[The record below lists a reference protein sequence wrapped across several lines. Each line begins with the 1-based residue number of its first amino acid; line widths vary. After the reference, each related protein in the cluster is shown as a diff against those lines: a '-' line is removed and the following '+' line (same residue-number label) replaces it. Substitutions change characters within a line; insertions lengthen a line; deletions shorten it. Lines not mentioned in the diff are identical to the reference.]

1 MMTSLKATSSFTSSH
16 SSMMIKYER
25 RYSSLSASSSEP
37 SSSSSLLRRFT
48 RSRHHRQKVFFAS
61 SSPTTSSPERRKQLL
76 SPPHDISV
84 PLPSAGKNKP
94 PLSIERA
101 ISEYPWRG
109 GLEPIENYAHPVQCE
124 TVFGAVPEEVKGGTL
139 YRLGPGRCRLGS
151 TKYAH
156 WFDGDGCMHE
166 VRFGKE
172 NGEVTMRSA
181 MVETERY
188 KAQET

>member
-1 MMTSLKATSSFTSSH
+1 MMTSLKATSLSSSSH
-16 SSMMIKYER
+16 SSMMIKYDR

-48 RSRHHRQKVFFAS
+48 RSRHHRQNVFAS

-109 GLEPIENYAHPVQCE
+109 GLEPIENSAHPVQCE

-166 VRFGKE
+166 IRLGK
-172 NGEVTMRSA
+172 R
-181 MVETERY
+181 TE
-188 KAQET
+188 K